1 MIKWKRTGKEV
12 TPEGTTI
19 TYSSQDTPLIIES
32 RRRHIPHSG
41 REGYWDHT
49 TYYVIDRD
57 RCLARELYSLS
68 DAKEFAEKV
77 EGGTEWQT
85 R

>member
-12 TPEGTTI
+12 TAEGTTI

-41 REGYWDHT
+41 RAGTWDHT
-49 TYYVIDRD
+49 TY
-57 RCLARELYSLS
+57 CLVDLEKESPGSSTVWRMLKSSRRRSREARHGL
-68 DAKEFAEKV
+68 
-77 EGGTEWQT
+77 
-85 R
+85 